1 MWVQQRVQVRMRILT
16 IVFAWLTVAACNA
29 QPSSAPPSK
38 PATIMPTA
46 FEPGAYE
53 SALTAFAARQ
63 ATLAKQ
69 FKDANSKDK
78 AAVRIL
84 ARSAILAFIDD
95 TVFPSWQGTPWGLG
109 KNSTATRPHQP
120 EMVVGCSYFVTSVLQ
135 NAGLKLSNRY
145 KFAQAPALF
154 IQRSLA
160 PQKRDLH
167 IFYSIPAD
175 QLERRLA
182 AVGDGLY
189 VIGLNNHVG
198 FVRVKAGAVRFVHAS
213 YTGDQVVTDEALV
226 DAEAIHNSRKAGYF
240 VTPVFADDR
249 LIDHWLTGKA
259 VPFQE
264 LGRNG

>member
-1 MWVQQRVQVRMRILT
+1 MRIL
-16 IVFAWLTVAACNA
+16 IVVFVWLTVAACNA
-29 QPSSAPPSK
+29 QPPLVNALPASATFE
-38 PATIMPTA
+38 PAT
-46 FEPGAYE
+46 YE
-53 SALTAFAARQ
+53 ALLTAFAAHQ
-63 ATLAKQ
+63 SSLATRYKI
-69 FKDANSKDK
+69 ANAKDK
-78 AAVRIL
+78 AAIRIQ
-84 ARSAILAFIDD
+84 ARAAILAFIDD
-95 TVFPSWQGTPWGLG
+95 TVFPGWQGTPWGLG

-120 EMVVGCSYFVTSVLQ
+120 DMVVGCSYFVTSVLQ

-145 KFAQAPALF
+145 KFAQAPAMF

-160 PQKRDLH
+160 PEKRDLH
-167 IFYSIPAD
+167 IYYSIPAD

-182 AVGDGLY
+182 ELGDGLY

-198 FVRVKAGAVRFVHAS
+198 FVRVSAKNGRGAVRFVHAS
-213 YTGDQVVTDEALV
+213 YTDNQVVIDEPLV

-259 VPFQE
+259 VPFQK